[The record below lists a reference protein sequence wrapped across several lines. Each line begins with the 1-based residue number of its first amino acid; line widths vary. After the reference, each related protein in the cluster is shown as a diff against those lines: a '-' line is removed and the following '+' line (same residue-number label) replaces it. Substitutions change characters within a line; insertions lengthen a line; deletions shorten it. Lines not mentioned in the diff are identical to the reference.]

1 MNTFDNV
8 RQSETMEE
16 LLGRGHAQ
24 SYLTIN
30 EIFEVMA
37 DSDEN
42 VEDFEV
48 LLEILDLLLNKI
60 RWEKSATD
68 QV

>member
-30 EIFEVMA
+30 DIFEVMA

-48 LLEILDLLLNKI
+48 LLEIL
-60 RWEKSATD
+60 ES
-68 QV
+68 